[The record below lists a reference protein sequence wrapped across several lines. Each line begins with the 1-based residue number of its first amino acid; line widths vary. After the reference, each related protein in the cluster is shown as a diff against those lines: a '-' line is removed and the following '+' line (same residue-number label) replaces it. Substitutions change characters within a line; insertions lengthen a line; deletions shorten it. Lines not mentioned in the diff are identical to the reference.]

1 MDSQLSS
8 SFHLA
13 HVFLRPLFS
22 HAFRLLPDLH
32 PASIHHG
39 RRASVFAVQFVQLP
53 RELASA
59 DGVAGARLRA
69 QAEARSHATGQL
81 GARGFHLLLGVRP
94 GRAGATGVVILP
106 HATGVLRALAVAPF
120 PQLHHI
126 GGDLRPP
133 LRDVRGGAAVSA
145 PVPSLLRNEGS
156 EPAPT
161 AHRRL
166 LLCAP
171 DAGPLPVHCPCLLG
185 QVGALERRLGSD
197 AGGCSRPTRD
207 SGRRADA

>member
-13 HVFLRPLFS
+13 HVFLRPLLS

-32 PASIHHG
+32 PAPIHHG
-39 RRASVFAVQFVQLP
+39 HRASVFAVQVVQLP

-69 QAEARSHATGQL
+69 QAEARSRAADQL
-81 GARGFHLLLGVRP
+81 GARGFRLLLGVRP
-94 GRAGATGVVILP
+94 GRAGATGVVVLP
-106 HATGVLRALAVAPF
+106 HAAGVLRAPAAAPF

-133 LRDVRGGAAVSA
+133 LRDVRRGTAVSA
-145 PVPSLLRNEGS
+145 PVPSLLHNEGN
-156 EPAPT
+156 EPAPA

-166 LLCAP
+166 LLCVA
-171 DAGPLPVHCPCLLG
+171 DAGPLPVHCPCLPG

-197 AGGCSRPTRD
+197 AGGCSRPARD
-207 SGRRADA
+207 SCRRTDA